1 MRMSRGGVM
10 AAGGGTKARKPLWL
24 LLAPAIFLVLWSAGF
39 AVAKVGLLYTQPI
52 TLLTLRYAFVLAVLL
67 PLIPIVRPPWPK
79 RAADWL
85 HLVAVGFLIQAV
97 YFGLSYMGLGF
108 GISAGAAALI
118 VSLQPILV
126 GLLAPRLAGER
137 VGWLGWL
144 GLALGLA
151 GAAVVIVAR
160 SAIEVTSAGGI
171 LFTVGGLLG
180 MTAATLYEKRF
191 GINQHPVTS
200 NVVQYAVGLV
210 AVLPVAWA
218 IEDMRVEWTGPFMAS
233 LAYLVICNSLIAIT
247 LLLAMVRHG
256 EASRVSALFFL
267 VPPGAALIAWA
278 TIGEAMPPVAWLG
291 MALAAVGVA
300 LVGRP
305 GPRARRS

>member
-1 MRMSRGGVM
+1 MQESGVGE
-10 AAGGGTKARKPLWL
+10 AKGAKPLWL
-24 LLAPAIFLVLWSAGF
+24 LLAPAIFLILWSAGF
-39 AVAKVGLLYTQPI
+39 AVAKVGLRHVEPI
-52 TLLTLRYAFVLAVLL
+52 TFLALRYGFVLVVLL

-85 HLVAVGFLIQAV
+85 HLAVVGFLIQAV
-97 YFGLSYMGLGF
+97 YFGLSYMGLGH

-137 VGWLGWL
+137 VGALGWI

-151 GAAVVIVAR
+151 GAAVVIVGR
-160 SAIEVTSAGGI
+160 SAIEVTSVGGI

-191 GINQHPVTS
+191 GITQHPVVS

-218 IEDMRVEWTGPFMAS
+218 SEDMQVEWTGEFVAA

-278 TIGEAMPPVAWLG
+278 VVGEVMPPMAWLG
-291 MALAAVGVA
+291 MGLAAIGVA

-305 GPRARRS
+305 APRARRS

>member
-1 MRMSRGGVM
+1 MQESGVGE
-10 AAGGGTKARKPLWL
+10 AKGAKPLWL
-24 LLAPAIFLVLWSAGF
+24 LLAPAIFLILWSAGF
-39 AVAKVGLLYTQPI
+39 AVAKVGLRHVEPI
-52 TLLTLRYAFVLAVLL
+52 TFLALRYGFVLVVLL

-85 HLVAVGFLIQAV
+85 HLAVVGFLIQAV
-97 YFGLSYMGLGF
+97 YFGLSYMGLGH

-126 GLLAPRLAGER
+126 GLLAPQLAGER
-137 VGWLGWL
+137 VGALGWL

-151 GAAVVIVAR
+151 GAAVVIVGR
-160 SAIEVTSAGGI
+160 SAIEVTSVGGI
-171 LFTVGGLLG
+171 LLTVGGLLG

-191 GINQHPVTS
+191 GITQHPVVS

-218 IEDMRVEWTGPFMAS
+218 IEDMQVEWTGEFVAA

-278 TIGEAMPPVAWLG
+278 VVGEVMPPMAWLG
-291 MALAAVGVA
+291 MGLAAIGVA

-305 GPRARRS
+305 APRVRRS

>member
-1 MRMSRGGVM
+1 MQESGVGEVKG
-10 AAGGGTKARKPLWL
+10 ATPLWL

-39 AVAKVGLLYTQPI
+39 AVAKVGLLYTDPI
-52 TLLTLRYAFVLAVLL
+52 TFLALRYAFVLAVLL
-67 PLIPIVRPPWPK
+67 PLVPIVRPSWPK

-85 HLVAVGFLIQAV
+85 HLAVVGFLIQAV
-97 YFGLSYMGLGF
+97 YFGLSYMGLGS

-137 VGWLGWL
+137 VGALGWI

-160 SAIEVTSAGGI
+160 SAIEVTSVAGI
-171 LFTVGGLLG
+171 LFTVGGLVG

-191 GINQHPVTS
+191 GITQHPVTS

-218 IEDMRVEWTGPFMAS
+218 IEDMQVEWTGEFVAA

-267 VPPGAALIAWA
+267 VPPGAALIAWV

-291 MALAAVGVA
+291 MGLAAIGVA

-305 GPRARRS
+305 APRVRRS

>member
-1 MRMSRGGVM
+1 MQESGVGEVKG
-10 AAGGGTKARKPLWL
+10 ATPLWL
-24 LLAPAIFLVLWSAGF
+24 LLAPAIFLGLWSAGF
-39 AVAKVGLLYTQPI
+39 AVAKVGLLYTDPI
-52 TLLTLRYAFVLAVLL
+52 TFLALRYAFVLAVLL
-67 PLIPIVRPPWPK
+67 PLVPIVRPSWPK

-85 HLVAVGFLIQAV
+85 HLAVVGFLIQAV
-97 YFGLSYMGLGF
+97 YFGLSYMGLGS

-137 VGWLGWL
+137 VGALGWI

-160 SAIEVTSAGGI
+160 SAIEVTSVAGI
-171 LFTVGGLLG
+171 LFTVGGLVG

-191 GINQHPVTS
+191 GITQHPVTS

-218 IEDMRVEWTGPFMAS
+218 IEDMQVEWTGEFVAA

-267 VPPGAALIAWA
+267 VPPGAALIAWV

-291 MALAAVGVA
+291 MGLAAIGVA

-305 GPRARRS
+305 APRVRRS